1 MTERTRQTVKNW
13 LSSEGPDT
21 VRRPEE
27 LIDID
32 KYAGYQEE
40 SRADVLERLRRL
52 KTESDRRN
60 YKGKAAIFRRLMV
73 QRPDEFVM
81 DRDPDD
87 SGIMGITHEPTNFK
101 FHLPADEVSPAMRKR
116 IRKKRRKLDNNDS

>member
-1 MTERTRQTVKNW
+1 MTERTLKTVRSW

-21 VRRPEE
+21 VERPDE
-27 LIDID
+27 LIDLY
-32 KYAGYQEE
+32 KYASHPDEDRG
-40 SRADVLERLRRL
+40 DTLERLRRL

-81 DRDPDD
+81 DQDPDGQ
-87 SGIMGITHEPTNFK
+87 GIMGITHEPTQFK
-101 FHLPADEVSPAMRKR
+101 FHLPAREVSPEMRKK
-116 IRKKRRKLDNNDS
+116 IRRKRRKLDNNDS